1 MRSVM
6 IKLHTFFTS
15 FLFILPSIISQN
27 PSNCDRSCPGGEFNL
42 APYPFGFSSG
52 CQIQLNCTSHGT
64 VFINEFPVQDIT
76 PDALLLSLPAT
87 CGRTVDTISH
97 LYGEN
102 YAPTSANNVLMHN
115 CKEKTENCVIPMT
128 MLRTQLEITACS
140 TVDRD
145 GTHVGNVS
153 CYTGDVSRMFFDY
166 ENVTRM
172 GCRFLFSGVVS
183 EMVGDRQASMDMQ
196 VFKLGWWIK
205 GTCNCSGDAD
215 CTKIVSPSDGSDGH
229 RCTCKRGFVGD
240 GYEAGSGCRKVE
252 EGFKLSIVVILVICI
267 VSFSMNRVAFPT
279 SLMNQG
285 TKHMLLIFNLTML
298 HTSYAGFSC
307 GIAGIMILLCVILYR
322 KKRLRE
328 TQKIANHQIEM
339 FVRNYGT
346 ISLKRYKYLEI
357 KKMTNSFQVKLG
369 QGGYGSVY
377 KGQLPDGHLVAVKL
391 LGEAT
396 GDGEDFINE
405 VASISRT
412 SHVNI
417 VTLLGFCIEGK
428 KRALMYEFMPNGSL
442 DKFLRGD
449 DTHLDWNTLFLIAK
463 GIAKGLE
470 YLHQGCN
477 TRIVHFD
484 IKPHNI
490 LLDEEF
496 VPKISDFGLAKPCK
510 RKKSTVSVV
519 GARGTVGYMAPEV
532 YFKNLGGA
540 SHKSDVYSY
549 GMMVL
554 EMTGTHK
561 NINATMTSTSEA
573 YFPDWIYK
581 QIEDGENLGVE
592 GVTSKEEEE
601 LARKMVMTSLWC
613 IQFYPSDR
621 PSISKVVEML
631 EGSSQSLQV
640 PPRRFWSSPRRLG
653 QDTPPSATHSSTSE
667 RALTI
672 QVADEGISS

>member
-1 MRSVM
+1 M
-6 IKLHTFFTS
+6 IKLHNFFTS
-15 FLFILPSIISQN
+15 LLFILPSIISQN
-27 PSNCDRSCPGGEFNL
+27 PSNCDRSCPGGEFSL

-52 CQIQLNCTSHGT
+52 CQIQLNCTSNGT
-64 VFINEFPVQDIT
+64 VFINEFPIQEIT
-76 PDALLLSLPAT
+76 HDALLVSLPAT
-87 CGRTVDTISH
+87 CGRAVDTISH
-97 LYGEN
+97 LYGQN
-102 YAPTSANNVLMHN
+102 YAPTSTNNILMHN
-115 CKEKTENCVIPMT
+115 CKEKMENCVIPMT
-128 MLRTQLEITACS
+128 MIRAQLKTTNCS
-140 TVDRD
+140 GFQD
-145 GTHVGNVS
+145 GPGDGNVS
-153 CYTGDVSRMFFDY
+153 CYSGDVTRMFFDY

-183 EMVGDRQASMDMQ
+183 EMNGQAMSMDMQ
-196 VFKLGWWIK
+196 VFKLGWWLK
-205 GTCNCSGDAD
+205 GTCGCSGDAD
-215 CTKIVSPSDGSDGH
+215 CTRIVSPLDGSDGY
-229 RCTCKRGFVGD
+229 RCTCKSGFVGD
-240 GYEAGSGCRKVE
+240 GYGAGSSCQKV
-252 EGFKLSIVVILVICI
+252 K
-267 VSFSMNRVAFPT
+267 
-279 SLMNQG
+279 
-285 TKHMLLIFNLTML
+285 
-298 HTSYAGFSC
+298 GFSC
-307 GIAGIMILLCVILYR
+307 GIAGIMLLLCVILYR
-322 KKRLRE
+322 KKRLWQ
-328 TQKIANHQIEM
+328 TQKDANHQIEM
-339 FVRNYGT
+339 FIRNYGT
-346 ISLKRYKYLEI
+346 LSPKRYKYSEI

-412 SHVNI
+412 SHVNV

-428 KRALMYEFMPNGSL
+428 KRTLMYEFMPNGSL

-449 DTHLDWNTLFLIAK
+449 DTHLDWNMLFLIAK

-496 VPKISDFGLAKPCK
+496 VPKISDFGLAKLCK
-510 RKKSTVSVV
+510 KKESIVSVM

-532 YFKNLGGA
+532 FFKSLGGA

-554 EMTGTHK
+554 EMTGACK
-561 NINATMTSTSEA
+561 NINANVTSTSET
-573 YFPDWIYK
+573 YFPDCIYK
-581 QIEDGENLGVE
+581 QIESGNNLGIN

-601 LARKMVMTSLWC
+601 LARKMVTTSLWC
-613 IQFYPSDR
+613 IQYDLSDR

-640 PPRRFWSSPRRLG
+640 PPKRFWSSPQGLHKIHRYQPHKVQLV
-653 QDTPPSATHSSTSE
+653 QWQM
-667 RALTI
+667 ALI
-672 QVADEGISS
+672 RGLQGPWPL